1 MYGPFTIHDQDIQIL
16 AIEIFETHNGFS
28 QVSFWR
34 FFHSYNENNFYN
46 LRSQPNFQIRRI
58 NSTFKGVKPI

>member
-28 QVSFWR
+28 QVSLWR

-46 LRSQPNFQIRRI
+46 LRSQPNFQI
-58 NSTFKGVKPI
+58 